1 MSVTGVLALGGSQ
14 TVETS
19 PHILVVDDEPSI
31 LDVVTSA
38 LRLVGYRTSAA
49 STGTQALQIATT
61 KDIDLIVLDVMLPD
75 RDGFSVLQR
84 LRDDGHDVPV
94 LFLTART
101 GSDDAT
107 DALRLGGDD
116 YVRKPFALEELVAR
130 VRVILR
136 RTGHHPDAE
145 EVLAFR
151 DIVVDLARYEV
162 RRGDRHVDL
171 TPTERRLTEVLVR
184 NGGRILTRSQLVDL
198 VWDAPGA
205 VDTISIES
213 VVSRLRRKLHGPG
226 EEPLLVTRRGVG
238 YGLMAPL
245 D

>member
-1 MSVTGVLALGGSQ
+1 MTGAVALGGIP
-14 TVETS
+14 TVERS
-19 PHILVVDDEPSI
+19 PHILVVDDEPPI

-49 STGTQALQIATT
+49 STGTQALHIASST
-61 KDIDLIVLDVMLPD
+61 DLDLIVLDVMLPD

-101 GSDDAT
+101 GSEDAT
-107 DALRLGGDD
+107 DALRRGGDD

-136 RTGHHPDAE
+136 RTGRQPDAE
-145 EVLAFR
+145 EVLAYR

-162 RRGDRHVDL
+162 RRGDRTVDL
-171 TPTERRLTEVLVR
+171 TPTERRMTEVLVR
-184 NGGRILTRSQLVDL
+184 NGGRILTRTQIVDL
-198 VWDAPGA
+198 VWDTPGA
-205 VDTISIES
+205 VDTTSIES
-213 VVSRLRRKLHGPG
+213 VVSRLRRKLDGPG

-238 YGLMAPL
+238 YGLMAPP